1 MDISALTDE
10 ISGYRYLIID
20 RYIVFYRVIESEII
34 VVSIIDGR
42 TDYMK
47 YLLSGLRGCEE
58 TMKQSSNLHSP

>member
-34 VVSIIDGR
+34 VVSVIDGR

-47 YLLSGLRGCEE
+47 YLLSGLTEE
-58 TMKQSSNLHSP
+58 D